1 MTAKVQVVGI
11 ILNRVN
17 IYIIIS
23 TITFGMK
30 IMALEMPEELANLEA
45 NGGLFAVWMLLQ
57 HLGIDADIQQLV
69 DVCGYDSENGTTTI
83 GLAVGLKKFGFK
95 VQFYTE
101 HDPDLQES
109 EKFSYQEAEQLGLP
123 ILPALSYEQIQQAFE
138 QNKFVIVYYDTL
150 EDVGNHSL
158 VYDVNEDEICFFDS
172 FEAMPALVFEQQ
184 RQVEGICRQVIVVE
198 VNDDIQS

>member
-1 MTAKVQVVGI
+1 
-11 ILNRVN
+11 
-17 IYIIIS
+17 
-23 TITFGMK
+23 MK

-45 NGGLFAVWMLLQ
+45 NGGIFAVWMLLQ

-69 DVCGYDSENGTTTI
+69 DVCGYDAENGTTTI
-83 GLAVGLKKFGFK
+83 GLAVALKNFGFN
-95 VQFYTE
+95 VHFHTD
-101 HDPDLQES
+101 HDLDLQES
-109 EKFSYQEAEQLGLP
+109 EKLSYQEAEQLGFP
-123 ILPALSYEQIQQAFE
+123 ILPALNYQQIQHAFE

-150 EDVGNHSL
+150 ENVGNHSL
-158 VYDVNEDEICFFDS
+158 VYDVNADEICFFDS